1 MQTYNNCIVRRCTRL
16 VLLGC
21 MVVVMMSGTMNAAFA
36 SSCTANPSCSVPLRV
51 SVTLTPG
58 MLSASL
64 GAVMFP
70 GGSTIV
76 LNGHDQAITYL
87 LPILVNDSRG
97 TGVGWKVSIIS
108 TVFSTSPVLGH
119 TLPANATFVIANS
132 ITCLTVCS
140 PVNPPNVGPLPA
152 GFAAPLVLEDAT
164 HGQGMG
170 SYQLTPTFKTTVPA
184 SAFAGT
190 YRSTFTVIVAA
201 AP

>member
-1 MQTYNNCIVRRCTRL
+1 
-16 VLLGC
+16 
-21 MVVVMMSGTMNAAFA
+21 
-36 SSCTANPSCSVPLRV
+36 
-51 SVTLTPG
+51 

-70 GGSTIV
+70 GGSAIV

-87 LPILVNDSRG
+87 LPIFVNDSRG

-108 TVFSTSPVLGH
+108 TVFSTGPFGH
-119 TLPANATFVIANS
+119 TLPAKATFVIANS
-132 ITCLTVCS
+132 ITCLTICS

-152 GFAAPLVLEDAT
+152 GFATPLVLEDAT

-170 SYQLTPTFKTTVPA
+170 SYQLTPTFKTTIPA

-190 YRSTFTVIVAA
+190 YKSTFTVIVAA
-201 AP
+201 TP

>member
-1 MQTYNNCIVRRCTRL
+1 MQTYNNRIFRLCTRL

-21 MVVVMMSGTMNAAFA
+21 MVVVMMSSTMNTVFA
-36 SSCTANPSCSVPLRV
+36 SSCTANPNCSVPLRV
-51 SVTLTPG
+51 NVTLTPG

-64 GAVMFP
+64 GPVTFP

-87 LPILVNDSRG
+87 MPILVNDSRG

-108 TVFSTSPVLGH
+108 TMFSTAPLFGH
-119 TLPANATFVIANS
+119 TLPTNATFVIVNS
-132 ITCLTVCS
+132 ITCVTVCS
-140 PVNPPNVGPLPA
+140 PVNPPNIGPLPV
-152 GFAAPLVLEDAT
+152 GVAAPLILEDAT
-164 HGQGMG
+164 HGKGMG

-184 SAFAGT
+184 STFAGT